1 MGRMKMFAVALAAVA
16 AGAAAFAALSAPRR
30 PGPPARSGD
39 AGGTWPRADERRAAD
54 VWPDRTRDE
63 VDLASEDSFPA
74 SDPPSY
80 SPTSGVGDR

>member
-39 AGGTWPRADERRAAD
+39 AGGTWPRADVR
-54 VWPDRTRDE
+54 PDRTLDE
-63 VDLASEDSFPA
+63 VDLASQDSFPA